1 MTDRSN
7 DMIKSDPASDGTPLD
22 AVVFSRLMNAFAP
35 FEDSPKIAVAVSGG
49 ADSMAL
55 ALLAHE
61 WCQSNGGEL
70 IAITVDHGLRAD
82 AAQEAIWVGEQ
93 LQKHGI
99 GHRILRWNGEKP
111 QSGIQEAARKA
122 RYELLDRELGALGI
136 LHLLVAHHRDD
147 QRETLVMRQNRE
159 SGVIG
164 RAGMSARRFLRNARL
179 LRPLLPVAKANL
191 IATVRAYRQDWV
203 EDPSNRN
210 TGFERVRIRH
220 GSFLAGDAGGAD
232 QDRGTEERQAAEH
245 LIGDLL
251 AETVQVANCGIA
263 QVAFLK
269 WRDAGTG
276 DTTACYGLGHIVRV
290 IGGENYM
297 PAFDALATALLQ
309 LRGQEDARVSL
320 GGCVLHRR
328 GDILLVYR
336 EVGRMDIAPVRI
348 NPALVTGPAG
358 QRWDNR
364 FELFFD
370 GIRQVATADY
380 ADFGRFVIAPLS
392 ACDAFHTRAFRAA
405 IGKISPFVD
414 RLPRAALASIPA
426 LYDKEVLH
434 SVGGL
439 EVSGISDVLS
449 AAGCRTA
456 PIGIENAIGMR
467 WRFAPPTPL
476 WESGFKSSPKPDVLL
491 A

>member
-1 MTDRSN
+1 MADQPEN
-7 DMIKSDPASDGTPLD
+7 MINPDPASDGTPLD
-22 AVVFSRLMNAFAP
+22 AVVFSRLMNVFGP
-35 FEDSPKIAVAVSGG
+35 FEDRPKIAVAVSGG

-61 WCQSNGGEL
+61 WCGSKGGEL
-70 IAITVDHGLRAD
+70 TAITVDHGLRAE
-82 AAQEAIWVGEQ
+82 AAEEAIRVGEQ
-93 LQKHGI
+93 LRKHGI
-99 GHRILRWNGEKP
+99 DHRILRWDGAKP

-122 RYELLDRELGALGI
+122 RYDLLDHALGEMGI

-147 QRETLVMRQNRE
+147 QRETLVMRQQRE

-164 RAGMSARRFLRNARL
+164 RAGMAARRYLRNTRL
-179 LRPLLPVAKANL
+179 LRPLLPVTKADL
-191 IATVRAYRQDWV
+191 IATLRARQQDWI

-210 TGFERVRIRH
+210 VRFERVRIRH
-220 GSFLAGDAGGAD
+220 DPMMDGPKKEMVQSGAD
-232 QDRGTEERQAAEH
+232 ARQTAEYR
-245 LIGDLL
+245 IADLL
-251 AETVQVANCGIA
+251 ASAVQIANCGIA
-263 QVAFLK
+263 RIDYSK
-269 WRDAGTG
+269 WQDVGG
-276 DTTACYGLGHIVRV
+276 DEVTARYALGHIVRV
-290 IGGENYM
+290 VGGENYM
-297 PAFDALATALLQ
+297 PALGSLMAALLQ
-309 LRGQEDARVSL
+309 INEKEDARVSL

-328 GDILLVYR
+328 GGILLVYR
-336 EVGRMDIAPVRI
+336 EIGRVDAHPVRI
-348 NPALVTGPAG
+348 DPGLIRGGFG

-364 FELFFD
+364 FELFFAD
-370 GIRQVATADY
+370 HGAGVTADY
-380 ADFGRFVIAPLS
+380 TDLGRFVIAPLS

-405 IGKISPFVD
+405 IGKIAPFVD
-414 RLPRAALASIPA
+414 HLPRAALASIPA

-456 PIGIENAIGMR
+456 PIGVENAIGMR